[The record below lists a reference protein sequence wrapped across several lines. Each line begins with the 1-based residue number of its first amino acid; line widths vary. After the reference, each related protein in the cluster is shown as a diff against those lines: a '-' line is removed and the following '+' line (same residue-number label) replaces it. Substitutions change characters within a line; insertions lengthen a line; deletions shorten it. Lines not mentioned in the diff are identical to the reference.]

1 MPFSSALVRLLFIA
15 LLLLLLPLTAQ
26 SADKKWGDSMLC
38 MDTIKAQADSTCFKH
53 EAIRWMSVGE
63 KRQDEDK
70 PSSLKHRIRRLNE
83 VDTNYIEPQKYNYA
97 FMMQNTNTYEVYR
110 IQSKLGYGVTFAP
123 NISLRVGPYFGWRW
137 IFIGYTIDV
146 THLHD
151 EVNDRTDFNLSLYSN
166 KVGLDLYY
174 RKTGDGYFIRR
185 ADFGPDFDDKPLRN
199 VEFGGIK
206 TSNKGFNAYY
216 IFNHRR
222 FSYPAAFS
230 QSTVQRRSAGSPLI
244 GLGYSNQRVDVN
256 WRALDQLIEEKTG
269 SPIIAERY
277 DSTLV
282 NTTFHYDDFFLTAGY
297 AYNWVFARH
306 WLMDISLSGCLSYKR
321 TRSNVKQK
329 WYSFHDF
336 TVKDVNV
343 DASFRF
349 AVVYNNMKWYSGMSI
364 VTHGFQYRRD
374 NFSADNLFGT
384 LNIYAG
390 FNFGYKYNKKKKK
403 DQKK

>member
-1 MPFSSALVRLLFIA
+1 MLYSSTYFQFLFTA
-15 LLLLLLPLTAQ
+15 LLILLLPTAAK
-26 SADKKWGDSMLC
+26 SADNKWGDTVHWRNMLANQ
-38 MDTIKAQADSTCFKH
+38 KDSTKPLTDTVG
-53 EAIRWMSVGE
+53 WMRPGE
-63 KRQDEDK
+63 GSLEEKI
-70 PSSLKHRIRRLNE
+70 SGSLKHRIRRLND
-83 VDTNYIEPQKYNYA
+83 VDTNFIEPQKYNYA
-97 FMMQNTNTYEVYR
+97 FMIQNTNTYEVYR

-174 RKTGDGYFIRR
+174 RQTGDGYFIRR
-185 ADFGPDFDDKPLRN
+185 ADFGSDFDDKPLRN
-199 VEFGGIK
+199 VEFGGIT

-244 GLGYSNQRVDVN
+244 GLGYSNQRVSVD

-269 SPIIAERY
+269 SPVIADRY

-297 AYNWVFARH
+297 AYNWVFARN

-321 TRSNVKQK
+321 TRSNVEQK
-329 WYSFHDF
+329 WYSFRDF
-336 TVKDVNV
+336 TVKDINV

-349 AVVYNNMKWYSGMSI
+349 AVVYNNMKWYYGMSI

-384 LNIYAG
+384 LNVYAG
-390 FNFGYKYNKKKKK
+390 FNFGHKYNKKKKK
-403 DQKK
+403 DKKK